1 MTEWLPV
8 ILLLIGSYIA
18 GSVPFGLWVT
28 KAWSG
33 VDIREVGSGN
43 IGTTN
48 VLRAAGWRAALV
60 VFVLDASKGAVPVLA
75 AKTVVAHGRYGE
87 AGDWIVFA
95 AGALAL
101 LGHAFSIFLRFRGG
115 RGVATGVG
123 VLGALCWQTG
133 LSGLGL
139 FIVLAFVTRIVSV
152 ASIAGAASMPFFML
166 VYHQPLD
173 IVLFA
178 AAASAFVI
186 ARHAPNIRRL
196 LRGEEHRIGRRSKE
210 HSDGQR

>member
-1 MTEWLPV
+1 MTEWLPAIAV
-8 ILLLIGSYIA
+8 LIGSYLA

-60 VFVLDASKGAVPVLA
+60 VFVLDASKGAAPALV
-75 AKTVVAHGRYGE
+75 AKAVVARGHYGP
-87 AGDWIVFA
+87 AGIAIVFG
-95 AGALAL
+95 AGALTL
-101 LGHAFSIFLRFRGG
+101 LGHAFSVFLRFRGG
-115 RGVATGVG
+115 RGVATGVA

-133 LSGLGL
+133 LSGFGVFVVLV
-139 FIVLAFVTRIVSV
+139 FITRIVSV

-166 VYHQPLD
+166 VYQQPLD
-173 IVLFA
+173 VVLFA

-186 ARHAPNIRRL
+186 ARHAPNIKRL
-196 LRGEEHRIGRRSKE
+196 LRGEEHRIGRRSKGD
-210 HSDGQR
+210 SDGQQ